1 MLNEMARKIQKPL
14 SKEQKRL
21 LIALLLGDGTIS
33 SNYVFKLSHSTD
45 QREYLEWKVGLLNK
59 LGIKNNGI
67 KEYTSSCG
75 YNKGKGVLYSQMSLH
90 STIKALRRSVYIPKK
105 TFTRNLLNWLNEQ
118 GLAIWFLDDGFI
130 NINESEQRHGSTQ
143 RNIRIS
149 TCVDKE
155 TCNMIIQYFKEVWNI
170 EFRPYVEKSKLFS
183 IATKTNE
190 DSNKFIEIVKPYVEQ
205 VPSLLYKI
213 RDSLTKKEFIA
224 QQNVVSEARDTQK

>member
-1 MLNEMARKIQKPL
+1 MARKIQKSL

-21 LIALLLGDGTIS
+21 LIALLVGDGTIS
-33 SNYVFKLSHSTD
+33 SNYVFKLSHSVD

-105 TFTRNLLNWLNEQ
+105 TFTRNLLDWLDEQ
-118 GLAIWFLDDGFI
+118 GLAIWFMDDGFI
-130 NINESEQRHGSTQ
+130 NINESERRHGSIQ
-143 RNIRIS
+143 QNIRIS
-149 TCVDKE
+149 TCVDEE
-155 TCNMIIQYFKEVWNI
+155 TCNMIIQYFNERWNI
-170 EFRPYVEKSKLFS
+170 EFRPFLEKSKLFS
-183 IATKTNE
+183 IATRTNE
-190 DSNKFIEIVKPYVEQ
+190 DSDRFIKIVKPYVEQ

-213 RDSLTKKEFIA
+213 RENHTKKEFIA
-224 QQNVVSEARDTQK
+224 QQNAVSKRETLKNE

>member
-1 MLNEMARKIQKPL
+1 MARKIQKSL

-21 LIALLLGDGTIS
+21 LISLLIGDGTIS
-33 SNYVFKLSHSTD
+33 SNYVFKLSHSVD

-75 YNKGKGVLYSQMSLH
+75 YNTGKGVLYSQMSVN

-105 TFTRNLLNWLNEQ
+105 TFTRNLLDWLDEQ
-118 GLAIWFLDDGFI
+118 GLAIWFMDDGFI
-130 NINESEQRHGSTQ
+130 NINESEQRHGSIQ

-149 TCVDKE
+149 TCVDEE
-155 TCNMIIQYFKEVWNI
+155 TCNMIIQYFKERWNI
-170 EFRPYVEKSKLFS
+170 EFRPFFEKSKLFS
-183 IATKTNE
+183 IATRTNE
-190 DSNKFIEIVKPYVEQ
+190 DSDRFIKIVKPYVEQ

-213 RDSLTKKEFIA
+213 RENHTKKEFIA
-224 QQNVVSEARDTQK
+224 QQNAVSKCETLKNE

>member
-1 MLNEMARKIQKPL
+1 MARKIQKSL

-33 SNYVFKLSHSTD
+33 SNYVFKLSHSLD
-45 QREYLEWKVGLLNK
+45 QREYLEWKVSLLDK
-59 LGIKNNGI
+59 LGIRNNGI

-75 YNKGKGVLYSQMSLH
+75 YNKGRGVIYSQISLH
-90 STIKALRRSVYIPKK
+90 STIKALRRSVYIPRK
-105 TFTRNLLNWLNEQ
+105 TFTRNLLNWLDEQ
-118 GLAIWFLDDGFI
+118 GLAIWYMDDGFI
-130 NINESEQRHGSTQ
+130 NINESEQRKGSIQ

-149 TCVDKE
+149 TCVDE
-155 TCNMIIQYFKEVWNI
+155 STCNMIIQYFKERWNV

-190 DSNKFIEIVKPYVEQ
+190 DSDKFIKLIKPYIEQ

-213 RDSLTKKEFIA
+213 RNCSTKKEFIA
-224 QQNVVSEARDTQK
+224 QQNAVSKCETL